1 MAKSKKRQR
10 LEEAGLLDP
19 NGKLSKD
26 QSKAID
32 TLSPEEVESLISARN
47 KLKDAFHATGSAFG
61 VPNGGVIVS
70 RKAK

>member
-10 LEEAGLLDP
+10 LEDAGLLDP

-32 TLSPEEVESLISARN
+32 TLTPEEVESLISVRN
-47 KLKDAFHATGSAFG
+47 KLKGAFSATGSAFG
-61 VPNGGVIVS
+61 VPHGGLILS
-70 RKAK
+70 RK

>member
-19 NGKLSKD
+19 NKKLTKD

-32 TLSPEEVESLISARN
+32 TLTPDEVEAVISAKN
-47 KLKDAFHATGSAFG
+47 KLKDRFHITAQGFG
-61 VPNGGVIVS
+61 NPPTHSN
-70 RKAK
+70 R